1 MSDILIKNMEKP
13 KSCFECRFDC
23 IQRSEDGNEHFCFV
37 TRSFIAKHSFSE
49 SMKNFVLGNCP
60 LVEVEPYDRLVE
72 KYRLY
77 NHLENKYCE
86 GCTKDCDGSCTVEK
100 MLDDIDDFPTVAEA
114 ST

>member
-1 MSDILIKNMEKP
+1 MSVLINAKYVEMPECCNR
-13 KSCFECRFDC
+13 CFFSDFCIAHKKQVWKMKESKHEQVFDVFGEM
-23 IQRSEDGNEHFCFV
+23 RLDG
-37 TRSFIAKHSFSE
+37 
-49 SMKNFVLGNCP
+49 CP
-60 LVEVEPYDRLVE
+60 LVEVEPLVE

-114 ST
+114 S